1 MKKKVIAIAAAVV
14 ILLILFLPIPR
25 GTCQDGGTREYA
37 ALTYKIVVWN
47 RLLSEAGQDGR
58 LPAVSRYHKTSVF
71 WLPDNF
77 RSIDEL
83 WKIETADSG
92 KINGGPGTSEST
104 ESGISIEETADINE
118 SESDREIKNMIGG
131 NSYVWE
137 KEGFGGYFVI
147 TLVKDGTFSYYEGM
161 LSSHIGLGNWT
172 VKDGILTLTE
182 KYGNKR
188 TYRFSAEDGALV
200 FIGEGSDRFIYVS
213 VMDGDRFIKDNSKT
227 APVIVSGPSD

>member
-1 MKKKVIAIAAAVV
+1 MKKKVIAIAAAVL

-25 GTCQDGGTREYA
+25 GTYDDGGTRVYA

-47 RLLSEAGQDGR
+47 RLVSEAGQDGR
-58 LPAVSRYHKTSVF
+58 LAAVSRYHKTSVF
-71 WLPDNF
+71 WFPDNF
-77 RSIDEL
+77 KSIDEL

-92 KINGGPGTSEST
+92 KINGGPVTSEST
-104 ESGISIEETADINE
+104 ESVISIEETADIWE
-118 SESDREIKNMIGG
+118 SESDREIKKMIGG

-172 VKDGILTLTE
+172 VNDGILTLTE

-213 VMDGDRFIKDNSKT
+213 VMDGDRFIKDNSKS
-227 APVIVSGPSD
+227 APLIVSGTSD

>member
-1 MKKKVIAIAAAVV
+1 MKKKVIAIASAVA
-14 ILLILFLPIPR
+14 ILLVLFLPIPR
-25 GTCQDGGTREYA
+25 GTCQDGGTRVYS

-47 RLLSEAGQDGR
+47 RLVSEAGQDGR
-58 LPAVSRYHKTSVF
+58 LAAVSRYHKTSVF
-71 WLPDNF
+71 LFPDNF
-77 RSIDEL
+77 KSIDEL

-172 VKDGILTLTE
+172 VKDGILTMSE
-182 KYGNKR
+182 KQGKER
-188 TYRFSAEDGALV
+188 IFRFSADDNALV
-200 FIGEGSDRFIYVS
+200 FIGEGSDRFVYVS
-213 VMDGDRFIKDNSKT
+213 VMDGDKFIKDNSKT
-227 APVIVSGPSD
+227 APVIVSGPPD

>member
-1 MKKKVIAIAAAVV
+1 MKKKVIAIAAAVA
-14 ILLILFLPIPR
+14 ILLVLFLPVPR
-25 GTCQDGGTREYA
+25 GTCQDGGTRVYS

-47 RLLSEAGQDGR
+47 RLVSEAGQDGR
-58 LPAVSRYHKTSVF
+58 LAAVSRYHKTSVF
-71 WLPDNF
+71 LFPDNF
-77 RSIDEL
+77 KSIDEL

-118 SESDREIKNMIGG
+118 SESDREIKKMIGG

-137 KEGFGGYFVI
+137 KEGFGGCFVI

-182 KYGNKR
+182 KNNKR
-188 TYRFSAEDGALV
+188 TYLFSAQNDALV
-200 FIGEGSDRFIYVS
+200 FIGEGSDRFVYVS
-213 VMDGDRFIKDNSKT
+213 VMDGDKFIKDNSKT

>member
-1 MKKKVIAIAAAVV
+1 MKKKVIAIAAAVA
-14 ILLILFLPIPR
+14 ILLVLFLPIPR
-25 GTCQDGGTREYA
+25 GTCEDGGTRVYS

-47 RLLSEAGQDGR
+47 RLVSAAGQDGS
-58 LPAVSRYHKTSVF
+58 LAAVSTYHKISVF
-71 WLPDNF
+71 RFPDNF

-104 ESGISIEETADINE
+104 ESVISIEETAEINE

-137 KEGFGGYFVI
+137 KEGFGSNFVI
-147 TLVKDGTFSYYEGM
+147 TLVKDGTFSFYEGM
-161 LSSHIGLGNWT
+161 WSSYIGLGNWT

-182 KYGNKR
+182 KNNKR
-188 TYRFSAEDGALV
+188 TYRCSAAAGALV
-200 FIGEGSDRFIYVS
+200 FIGEGSDRFVYVS
-213 VMDGDRFIKDNSKT
+213 VMDGDKFIKDNST
-227 APVIVSGPSD
+227 TSPVIVPGPSD

>member
-1 MKKKVIAIAAAVV
+1 MKKKVIAIAAAVA
-14 ILLILFLPIPR
+14 ILLVLFLPIPR
-25 GTCQDGGTREYA
+25 GTCEDGGTRVYS

-47 RLLSEAGQDGR
+47 RLVSEAGQDDSSG
-58 LPAVSRYHKTSVF
+58 AVSRYHKTSVF
-71 WLPDNF
+71 LFPDNF
-77 RSIDEL
+77 KSIDEL

-182 KYGNKR
+182 KNNKR
-188 TYRFSAEDGALV
+188 TYLFSAQNDALV
-200 FIGEGSDRFIYVS
+200 FIGEGSDRFVYVS
-213 VMDGDRFIKDNSKT
+213 VMDGDKFIKDNSKT

>member
-1 MKKKVIAIAAAVV
+1 MKKKVIAIAAAVA
-14 ILLILFLPIPR
+14 ILLVLFLPVPR
-25 GTCQDGGTREYA
+25 GTCQDGGTRVYS

-47 RLLSEAGQDGR
+47 RLVSEAGQDGR
-58 LPAVSRYHKTSVF
+58 LAAVSRYHKTSVF
-71 WLPDNF
+71 LFPDNF

-182 KYGNKR
+182 KNNKR
-188 TYRFSAEDGALV
+188 TYLFSAQNGALV
-200 FIGEGSDRFIYVS
+200 FIGEGSDRFVYVS
-213 VMDGDRFIKDNSKT
+213 VMDGDKFIKDNSKT
-227 APVIVSGPSD
+227 APVIVSGPPD

>member
-1 MKKKVIAIAAAVV
+1 MKKKVIAIAAAVA

-25 GTCQDGGTREYA
+25 GTCDDGGTREYS

-47 RLLSEAGQDGR
+47 RLVSEAGQDGSSG
-58 LPAVSRYHKTSVF
+58 AVSTYHKTSVF
-71 WLPDNF
+71 LFPDNF
-77 RSIDEL
+77 KSIDEL

-172 VKDGILTLTE
+172 VKDEILTLTE
-182 KYGNKR
+182 KNNKR
-188 TYRFSAEDGALV
+188 TYLFSAQNDALV
-200 FIGEGSDRFIYVS
+200 FIGEGSDRFVYVS
-213 VMDGDRFIKDNSKT
+213 VMDGDKFIKDNSKT